1 MSGNKY
7 FEIGPTASGKTLSF
21 DDSGVLLSGGGGVPV
36 LRGPFNV
43 TWDSD
48 GLANP
53 GVQFYTPVVGDV
65 LLDAWIKVG
74 TAFDGATPS
83 GDIGSF
89 IGGPTGM
96 FFNMSGVVDM
106 SIADTEV
113 IDDGLV
119 SQGGGGSTTSD
130 LLASAFYKAPQRA
143 LPAIW
148 TSANPLFTIVSQNG
162 QAAVNSAFTVG
173 ASLTLPLTVVTG
185 VNDTFVYT
193 NGLSTAET
201 FTVSAGT
208 YNRMVDLEAALN
220 FATGTTTSTFD
231 SIAEVY
237 DNGNT
242 WLYVQ
247 LFGVDGD
254 VGAQG
259 NSSTITPGPT
269 DITAQIGFANPQ
281 TFEGG
286 SGGASGSTQG
296 SFDIYLLTVTPS
308 G

>member
-1 MSGNKY
+1 MTFGPGNAGSQAPG
-7 FEIGPTASGKTLSF
+7 I
-21 DDSGVLLSGGGGVPV
+21 PV

-53 GVQFYTPVVGDV
+53 GVEFYTPVVGDI
-65 LLDAWIKVG
+65 LLDAWIKIG

-119 SQGGGGSTTSD
+119 SQGDGGSATSD
-130 LLASAFYKAPQRA
+130 LLASAFYKGPQRS

-148 TSANPLFTIVSQNG
+148 TSENPLFVIVSQNG
-162 QAAVNSAFTVG
+162 QAGVNNAFTAGGGV
-173 ASLTLPLTVVTG
+173 SLPLQVVET

-193 NGLSTAET
+193 NGIDVAET
-201 FTVSAGT
+201 FTVPAGT
-208 YNRMVDLEAALN
+208 YETMAELEAGVTA
-220 FATGTTTSTFD
+220 ATGTTTSTFGD
-231 SIAEVY
+231 IAEVY
-237 DNGNT
+237 DNGND
-242 WLYVQ
+242 WLYIQ
-247 LFGVDGD
+247 LFGLDSD

-259 NSSTITPGPT
+259 NSCTITPGPS
-269 DITAQIGFANPQ
+269 DVSAQLGFANPQ
-281 TFEGG
+281 NFEAG

-296 SFDIYLLTVTPS
+296 SADIYLLTATPID
-308 G
+308 